1 MVPPW
6 AKFNELQ
13 ATVTECNNAVF
24 TGHCLE
30 RACGATAAADAAVAL
45 RRAKIRVELENVD

>member
-45 RRAKIRVELENVD
+45 RRAKIRVELENFD